1 MAIPSDKSALVTLP
15 APEMVR
21 DNQITGAQHQTADS
35 VSGIIG
41 LRLGFTEEEGAEAK
55 ERGK

>member
-1 MAIPSDKSALVTLP
+1 MATPSDKSALVTLP

-21 DNQITGAQHQTADS
+21 DNQITGAQHQAADS

-41 LRLGFTEEEGAEAK
+41 HRLGFTEGEGADAK